1 MAVEKMKVVGI
12 IGKNRLMSKVLR
24 LMVLNG
30 SFHAI
35 NAMTRLNSTDFMLPP
50 NQENIQFFEEMPYM
64 RPCHSKRDFTKDES
78 LVSSLI
84 QLFNLRPQV
93 NQEHLGLDY
102 EYDDFMLHIY
112 DVYND
117 VRSTADKISKKME
130 ETQLKKRY
138 IKNLEFLKEYTFDI
152 DKLLG
157 MKFFTFKLIKLSRE
171 NYIKLKMNYENI
183 PAVVLKVGTEGRN
196 VVVLSIA
203 PVNLEETTQKIFS
216 SLNYMALEFP
226 DGYTGNASQMIDKL
240 NESISE
246 DQNIVAHLKKS
257 LEDYRLK
264 CSDEVEEAYS
274 RLAMEKK
281 IEELK
286 IDMATSD
293 NLFFMLGFVPYSDVI
308 SLKNQLVDSFKD
320 DVIVL
325 TDEINENR
333 SNITPPTK
341 LSNIGMFRPFESLV
355 KMYGV
360 PSYNEKDPTVFF
372 GLTYMLLFGL
382 MFGDVGQGAVL
393 LAAGMFI
400 GRVMKRTSL
409 GGVLARIGLS
419 SAIFGFFYGSVFG
432 SEELIPSLI
441 IRPMASINKMLIA
454 AVVVGIILSVS
465 SFIYNML
472 NSKIEG
478 NIEEG
483 LFGKNGAVGLAFY
496 LLLIY
501 AIYSAALMKNGF
513 SQIVAY
519 VMVGLLGL
527 MVLKQPL
534 ANKLIGADKLYN
546 TSPAD
551 YYIEEGFGIVE
562 TLLSMLSSTI
572 SFLRVGAFALNH
584 VGLFLAFATMGQM
597 MGSKAGNIF
606 MIIVGNVIIIG
617 LEGLIVFIQALRLE
631 YYEMFSKYYKGDG
644 VEYAPAKLKLISKRG
659 GHPKRKLKLVS

>member
-12 IGKNRLMSKVLR
+12 IGKNTLMSKVLR
-24 LMVLNG
+24 LIVLNG

-35 NAMTRLNSTDFMLPP
+35 NAMTRLNSSDFMLSP
-50 NQENIQFFEEMPYM
+50 NQKNIQFFEEMPYM
-64 RPCHSKRDFTKDES
+64 RPCPVKRDFAKDEL
-78 LVSSLI
+78 LVSTLI

-117 VRSTADKISKKME
+117 VRSKADKISKKME
-130 ETQLKKRY
+130 EIQQKNRY

-157 MKFFTFKLIKLSRE
+157 MKFFKFKLIKLSRE
-171 NYIKLKMNYENI
+171 NYIKLKINYENM

-203 PVNLEETTQKIFS
+203 PVNLEETTEKIFS
-216 SLNYMALEFP
+216 SLNYMALELP
-226 DGYTGNASQMIDKL
+226 DGYTGNASQIIDKL

-264 CSDEVEEAYS
+264 CSEEVEKAYS

-286 IDMATSD
+286 TDMATSD
-293 NLFFMLGFVPYSDVI
+293 KLFFMLGFVPYSDVM
-308 SLKNQLVDSFKD
+308 SLKNQLVDSFND

-325 TDEINENR
+325 ADEINEDR

-393 LAAGMFI
+393 LVAGLFM
-400 GRVMKRTSL
+400 GRVMKRTGL

-432 SEELIPSLI
+432 FEEVIPYLI

-454 AVVVGIILSVS
+454 AVVIGIILSVS

-472 NSKIEG
+472 NSKIVG
-478 NIEEG
+478 DIEEG

-501 AIYSAALMKNGF
+501 AIYSAALLKNGF
-513 SQIVAY
+513 SQVVVY
-519 VMVGLLGL
+519 VMIGLLGL

-534 ANKLIGADKLYN
+534 ANKLTGADKLYN

-562 TLLSMLSSTI
+562 TLLSMLSNTI

-584 VGLFLAFATMGQM
+584 AGLFLAFATMGQM
-597 MGSKAGNIF
+597 MDSKLGNIF
-606 MIIVGNVIIIG
+606 MIVVGNVIIIG

-644 VEYAPAKLKLISKRG
+644 VEYAPAKLKLKTIN
-659 GHPKRKLKLVS
+659 

>member
-562 TLLSMLSSTI
+562 TLLSMLSNTI

-597 MGSKAGNIF
+597 MGSKVGNIF